1 MTQNLIGLFN
11 GLILLQLTKV
21 IASHADVFRRSGR
34 NDDER
39 LRTSAWEATKVTVLV
54 LGQTTGS
61 DMKKRE
67 GGGEGERV
75 ATIR

>member
-21 IASHADVFRRSGR
+21 IASHAEVFRRSGR
-34 NDDER
+34 NDNKR

-54 LGQTTGS
+54 LGQATGS
-61 DMKKRE
+61 DIKKRE
-67 GGGEGERV
+67 RGGEGERECLL
-75 ATIR
+75 